1 MVQEEKKRFL
11 VLLTCGL
18 STPAPARSALMF
30 ATLAAAAFDLEA
42 VVYCV
47 QEGVEIMVKGMVDKE
62 KVTPGVPTLK
72 QRLAEAIEAGVR
84 LEVCEETAANK
95 DITQEDLIPEAKIV
109 GGAVLIDHALNCAGM
124 LCF

>member
-1 MVQEEKKRFL
+1 MQGDKKRFL
-11 VLLTCGL
+11 ILLISGL

-30 ATLAAAAFDLEA
+30 ATLAAAAFDLET

-47 QEGVEIMVKGMVDKE
+47 QEGAEIMVKGAVDRE

-84 LEVCEETAANK
+84 LEVCEQTAANK
-95 DITQEDLIPEAKIV
+95 GITQQDLIPEAKIV
-109 GGAVLIDHALNCAGM
+109 GGAVLIEHALNCAGM